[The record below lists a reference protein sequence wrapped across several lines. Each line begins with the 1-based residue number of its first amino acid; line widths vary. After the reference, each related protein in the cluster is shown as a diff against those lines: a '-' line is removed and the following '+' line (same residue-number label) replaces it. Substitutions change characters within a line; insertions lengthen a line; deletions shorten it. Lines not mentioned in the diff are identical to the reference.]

1 LVFVFVNLTF
11 LSFESETHHLELLL
25 KAWEAPDFPCMQLV
39 TEGVEIIQV
48 KDMIPTVIDILSLA
62 MIILKGSRAQF
73 CHLSCKFR

>member
-1 LVFVFVNLTF
+1 
-11 LSFESETHHLELLL
+11 
-25 KAWEAPDFPCMQLV
+25 MQLV

-48 KDMIPTVIDILSLA
+48 KDMIPAVIDILSLA